1 MTKMKE
7 KKQGILKKQ
16 RKEEFFRL
24 NLSYDGVSLTKQE
37 FVVIRYLLRGMTL
50 TDISV
55 KTKKSIKTISSQKRS
70 AYKKLEANSDIDLLR
85 RLLELNIISFDV

>member
-1 MTKMKE
+1 MKE
-7 KKQGILKKQ
+7 KKQGRLKKQ

-24 NLSYDGVSLTKQE
+24 NLNYDGVSLTKQE
-37 FVVIRYLLRGMTL
+37 LVVIRYLLRGMTL

-55 KTKKSIKTISSQKRS
+55 KTQKSIKTISSQKRS
-70 AYKKLEANSDIDLLR
+70 AYKKLAANSDIDLLR